1 MNSTYSNIVALASD
15 RNITGLQNTYS
26 GLLRERMKMDK
37 FFTMFLDEFDSK
49 MSIDDTDTKL
59 WKLYKKKLKEYEELQ
74 KTIKAAEY
82 YMKKNYA

>member
-15 RNITGLQNTYS
+15 RDITGLQTTYI
-26 GLLRERMKMDK
+26 GLLRERMRMDK

-49 MSIDDTDTKL
+49 MNIDDTETKI
-59 WKLYKKKLKEYEELQ
+59 WKLYKKKLKEYDDLQ